1 MFLLVCYI
9 KREGSYINLFCF
21 MVLRKTNF
29 YIWPS
34 NYALA
39 AIRPANCHG
48 GQCVT
53 SREKVVTYINLFCF
67 MVLRKT
73 NFYIW
78 PSNYHNHQIF
88 LLVIV
93 NLKNMIKSGKNLNF
107 VCLFNVWNWIIN
119 QKSAETIPIIHS
131 LVCGTCKWFLDN
143 GSWTIFKQL
152 NPPE

>member
-1 MFLLVCYI
+1 MSWWPVCYI

-34 NYALA
+34 NY
-39 AIRPANCHG
+39 
-48 GQCVT
+48 V
-53 SREKVVTYINLFCF
+53 SSDF
-67 MVLRKT
+67 
-73 NFYIW
+73 
-78 PSNYHNHQIF
+78 F
-88 LLVIV
+88 LVMV
-93 NLKNMIKSGKNLNF
+93 NLNNMIKSPKNLNF

-143 GSWTIFKQL
+143 GSWTIFKQQIESSRVYKTTL
-152 NPPE
+152 YIRTIFLKVQSIYISRYS